1 MRNSISDI
9 FGNLGD
15 KATASAR
22 MEMISDICNNMPREL
37 KSNAR
42 GSMIDKIRTMIR
54 RRHDKK
60 KLNTVKR
67 ILREPPRIYLTFP
80 FSLPKREMPKEKV
93 VFVDHGRKKSSIY
106 VIASIGAN
114 KKVNNATPIVILSGI
129 ILKA

>member
-1 MRNSISDI
+1 MQINCAKIRREPIFTMRNSISDI

-80 FSLPKREMPKEKV
+80 FSLPKREMPKEKEIV
-93 VFVDHGRKKSSIY
+93 TKKM
-106 VIASIGAN
+106 AAAIGPRSACG
-114 KKVNNATPIVILSGI
+114 KYT
-129 ILKA
+129 